1 MLNLPVLCRSAEPV
15 NVSPG
20 QRSPHRAGHPIHLQF
35 SLHSCWRGFV
45 GHPGPL
51 HSPAHRAAGQFLRVS
66 LVERVLVP
74 PANLAHC
81 CPPYLVQMSHQ
92 LVRRSVLA
100 AHFVFLHLQLDCLG
114 NIGLEGVNEV
124 SEILQ
129 KHIHYFRSARY
140 IC

>member
-1 MLNLPVLCRSAEPV
+1 MLKLPALCCSAEPA

-20 QRSPHRAGHPIHLQF
+20 QRSPCRAGHPVHLQF
-35 SLHSCWRGFV
+35 LLHCWRRFV
-45 GHPGPL
+45 RHPGLL
-51 HSPAHRAAGQFLRVS
+51 HSPAHRAAGQFLHVS
-66 LVERVLVP
+66 AVERILVSSV
-74 PANLAHC
+74 NLAHC
-81 CPPYLVQMSHQ
+81 SPAYLVQMSHK
-92 LVRRSVLA
+92 LVHRSVLA

>member
-1 MLNLPVLCRSAEPV
+1 MLNLPLCCSAEPV

-20 QRSPHRAGHPIHLQF
+20 QRSPHRAGHSVHLQF
-35 SLHSCWRGFV
+35 LLHSCWRGFV

-66 LVERVLVP
+66 LVERVLVS

-81 CPPYLVQMSHQ
+81 SPPDLVQMSHQ